1 MTHSLTLLNCL
12 TRINGL
18 TQKTRWRR
26 SFTAVMLV
34 IVGLFTLP
42 AAFAAKLTD
51 IKVNNGPTESRV
63 TLSFD
68 GQPVY
73 AFFSLNSPERVVLD
87 VRQSGNLSGLPLE
100 FSGQN
105 LLKRIRSSTP
115 KDAQS
120 TRLVLELTQKAKTR
134 AVTQQSG
141 NNYTVV
147 MTMSATASAPVR
159 QTQPTLSQNQ
169 NNVSQN
175 NASLNQTNTPSPN
188 AGRLTSQASN
198 TNTASRVTSVNTH
211 SVAKNPFNN
220 KPTVVVSSE
229 SVTTNTS
236 RPIKTSS
243 AANSSR
249 VVVAIDAGH
258 GGQDPGAIGQNGL
271 KEKNVTIAIARR
283 LEALLN
289 SDPMFKPVLTRNGDY
304 FISVMGRSDVARK
317 QGANVLVSV
326 HADAAP
332 NRSATGA
339 SVWVLS
345 NRRANSEMGNW
356 LEQHEKQSEL
366 LGGAGDVLANTASDP
381 YLSQAVLDLQFG
393 HSQRVGYDVATKVL
407 NELQRVGDIHKRR
420 PEHASLGVLRSP
432 DIPSLLVETGF
443 ISNSTEE
450 RLLGSS
456 AYQEKIAQ
464 AIYKGLRSYFLAHP
478 LQADPKVENRPLI
491 ETAAVDSSSQRSGV
505 SQPEPVVSNISS
517 NAQGGRVSA
526 AKPVAAGAVT
536 KNRSQIHKVQRGETL
551 SGIASQYGVSMAVLR
566 QNNTLKNDV
575 VWVGQRLKIPASGAT
590 VAAAAPKAVAKAK
603 PSKSQ
608 PVKHQVKRGDTL
620 SAIAARYGVSMSEI
634 ERANKIKSGNVQLG
648 QTLTIPQS

>member
-147 MTMSATASAPVR
+147 MTMSAAASAPVR

-175 NASLNQTNTPSPN
+175 NAPLNQTNTPSPN

-198 TNTASRVTSVNTH
+198 TNTASRVTSVNTN

-526 AKPVAAGAVT
+526 TKPVAAGAVT